1 MQKKLDEIANLWN
14 KTKDPYYKDLWYQE
28 VRRWAYVKDANN
40 ISFIIRRNSRSRKIR
55 TWERDVSA
63 RMSDVWRRS

>member
-28 VRRWAYVKDANN
+28 VRRWAYGKNPDN
-40 ISFIIRRNSRSRKIR
+40 ISFALRRNPRPRKVR
-55 TWERDVSA
+55 TWERNVSK
-63 RMSDVWRRS
+63 RMFTIR

>member
-1 MQKKLDEIANLWN
+1 MQKKLDKIANLWN

-28 VRRWAYVKDANN
+28 VRRWAYGKDADN

-55 TWERDVSA
+55 TNKRDANTRV
-63 RMSDVWRRS
+63 SDVWRRS